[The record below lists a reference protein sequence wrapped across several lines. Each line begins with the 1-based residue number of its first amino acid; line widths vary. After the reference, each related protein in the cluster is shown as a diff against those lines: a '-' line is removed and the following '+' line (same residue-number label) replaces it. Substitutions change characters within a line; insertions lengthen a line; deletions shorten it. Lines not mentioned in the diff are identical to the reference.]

1 MNKQKK
7 KKTKKNLRARA
18 SISGKKITRNKVSFF
33 LALVERANV
42 RDKFISGLWC
52 V

>member
-7 KKTKKNLRARA
+7 KKEKKKKKNLRARA

-33 LALVERANV
+33 FWPNQT
-42 RDKFISGLWC
+42 DKR
-52 V
+52 